1 MHCTQLKTE
10 VLLLSHACT
19 PALQIGPSIGAGA
32 RVVLFFHCLHPAL
45 PPSPQSQNLKRRV
58 RCRHLGYAVLLLRT
72 HSLDPGRFAMCTS
85 CHPLA
90 PEAYESHADFILAI
104 DMAYSP
110 SLVPSVM
117 SCDPRLPRPGH
128 TIMGPV
134 FADPIHLTAEST
146 LSLIVSLATQQFT
159 SCCSRTFEYRSI
171 EKQAYFLL
179 LNPIPTNDPIVT
191 RHDSGAGM
199 MPQGY
204 SWPTALYLP

>member
-1 MHCTQLKTE
+1 MHCTQLSTE

-85 CHPLA
+85 RHPLA

-104 DMAYSP
+104 DKAFS
-110 SLVPSVM
+110 SSRVSSVT
-117 SCDPRLPRPGH
+117 SCNPRLPRPGH
-128 TIMGPV
+128 KFMGPV
-134 FADPIHLTAEST
+134 CADSIRLTAESA
-146 LSLIVSLATQQFT
+146 LSLTENLATQQLT
-159 SCCSRTFEYRSI
+159 SFCSRTF
-171 EKQAYFLL
+171 
-179 LNPIPTNDPIVT
+179 
-191 RHDSGAGM
+191 
-199 MPQGY
+199 
-204 SWPTALYLP
+204 